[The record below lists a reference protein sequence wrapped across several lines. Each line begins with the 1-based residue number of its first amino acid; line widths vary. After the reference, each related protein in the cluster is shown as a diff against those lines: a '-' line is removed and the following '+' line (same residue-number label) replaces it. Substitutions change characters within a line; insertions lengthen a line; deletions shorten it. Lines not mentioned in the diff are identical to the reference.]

1 MTISFSRPAFLRYGS
16 GLLLVL
22 ALSSAAAA
30 VTQLPRQT
38 PDQAIR
44 QTTEQLRALI
54 RDNRAEYEADTK
66 KFSDMV
72 EKVVVSRFD
81 TRYIGQIILGTHWRN
96 ASESQRQRF
105 IIAFRN
111 NLVHSYARAL
121 LEHADTV
128 EIKWKPV
135 HMAQNAKEATVNVD
149 LLRQNGPPIPI
160 GFAVHLVG
168 AEWKVYDVTIDSVSL
183 ATTFRSQFTPEIR
196 KNGIEGLIKR
206 LETGEKPLEKAQK
219 S

>member
-1 MTISFSRPAFLRYGS
+1 MNSSFMRYGS
-16 GLLLVL
+16 GLLLAF
-22 ALSSAAAA
+22 ALGTATAA
-30 VTQLPRQT
+30 VSKAVAPRQT

-44 QTTEQLRALI
+44 ETTDQLRALI
-54 RDNRAEYEADTK
+54 RDNRAEYEADTT

-81 TRYIGQIILGTHWRN
+81 TRYIGQIILGTHWRT
-96 ASESQRQRF
+96 ASETQRQRF
-105 IIAFRN
+105 IVAFRN

-121 LEHADTV
+121 LENSDMV
-128 EIKWKPV
+128 ELKWKPV

-149 LLRQNGPPIPI
+149 LMRKEGPPVPI
-160 GFAVHLVG
+160 GFDVHLVG
-168 AEWKVYDVTIDSVSL
+168 AEWKVYDVKIDNVSL

-196 KNGIEGLIKR
+196 KNGIDGLIKR
-206 LETGEKPLEKAQK
+206 LEAGEKSLSSTQK